1 MGGFNPPGEQRPV
14 DAEPRWLPKAPN
26 DPTGPGGPIPF
37 PEVVKSETLQA
48 EAELAVVVGATLSRA
63 SVGEAAAGIFGWTAF
78 NDVTAFEMA
87 WDSMMYFSV
96 AKSLDGFAAFG
107 PWVRTDLTEARVMEG
122 LAIIRKVNDTNSQ
135 SGNTK
140 YYKFT
145 PSEMLSHISQHVTLH
160 PADIVTLGTPYPPG
174 GRGRRPGRCVR
185 RGGGYAR
192 QRGRLGGGLPQAA
205 RSRHN
210 APSGQHHASALMAAL
225 MDVLGPESL
234 PVPRQLR
241 HVVEAGWG
249 VGEEDGS
256 ARMRTSIWAGV
267 GQAMERPAV
276 SYPASKTDIATGPS
290 VGCIFVMRR
299 TYSTVEVVVSA
310 VGGMRMASSGAVH
323 ESG

>member
-1 MGGFNPPGEQRPV
+1 MLLARAILGDAVSYGEVRDDRFHLMRGDVFGEHGFTGKSFALDEVVLTTPVPPRRLIAVMGGFNPPGEQRPV

-122 LAIIRKVNDTNSQ
+122 LAIIGKVNDTNSQ

-174 GRGRRPGRCVR
+174 QVAVGDRVDVFVEEVGT
-185 RGGGYAR
+185 
-192 QRGRLGGGLPQAA
+192 LG
-205 RSRHN
+205 N
-210 APSGQHHASALMAAL
+210 
-225 MDVLGPESL
+225 
-234 PVPRQLR
+234 
-241 HVVEAGWG
+241 
-249 VGEEDGS
+249 
-256 ARMRTSIWAGV
+256 
-267 GQAMERPAV
+267 
-276 SYPASKTDIATGPS
+276 
-290 VGCIFVMRR
+290 
-299 TYSTVEVVVSA
+299 VVVSEA
-310 VGGMRMASSGAVH
+310 DYLKQRAAATMRPAGSTMRPP
-323 ESG
+323 